1 MPCLPDC
8 LSVNHAETK
17 RMRSQTH
24 SDLGSAND
32 GHKHAK
38 RSQKNSNL
46 AIALTVTH
54 QYGIERTSALRPTR
68 PLLLRNKDD
77 EIPRIWP
84 WGFPQRT
91 AATDASF
98 VSISVSLAVSLGTRL
113 TIYTTLWNAKLS
125 QLRKKGVPS
134 FVSVLSR
141 FSSFYRCK
149 ETIQFTCL
157 LL

>member
-1 MPCLPDC
+1 
-8 LSVNHAETK
+8 
-17 RMRSQTH
+17 MRSQTH

-91 AATDASF
+91 AATDASCLYF
-98 VSISVSLAVSLGTRL
+98 CIFGGEFRNSTDYIHYLVKCKIISITQERC
-113 TIYTTLWNAKLS
+113 AKLC
-125 QLRKKGVPS
+125 
-134 FVSVLSR
+134 VSS
-141 FSSFYRCK
+141 
-149 ETIQFTCL
+149 
-157 LL
+157 